1 LLLIVLPDSIAVFVT
16 MGQAQ
21 QIDSIK
27 FVVESSTEFNVDA
40 YGSITIPMGT
50 FDALRVKMDD
60 ITTTDYSLYCT
71 DTLLGINSGWYPMP
85 AAISPA
91 EVEITS
97 SYSWWTNDPLVKFA
111 LVQMGIDS
119 LGEIDV
125 VDFMHSP
132 VPASVANLSA
142 DNINIYPIPAT
153 KILTVATQNN
163 ELTILNLVDV
173 NGKLILKKE
182 FMQSTNLDV
191 SQIAKGIYYLNLS
204 TSEGKLTKKIVI
216 E

>member
-1 LLLIVLPDSIAVFVT
+1 LLFLILLLIVLPDSIAVFVT

-40 YGSITIPMGT
+40 YVSITIPMGT

-71 DTLLGINSGWYPMP
+71 DTLLGINSGWYP
-85 AAISPA
+85 
-91 EVEITS
+91 
-97 SYSWWTNDPLVKFA
+97 
-111 LVQMGIDS
+111 
-119 LGEIDV
+119 
-125 VDFMHSP
+125 MHSP

-182 FMQSTNLDV
+182 FTQSTNLDV